1 MSQINIVVPALT
13 EEQGI
18 ERMITPI
25 KMQVYNLRR
34 FRHRMEL

>member
-1 MSQINIVVPALT
+1 MSKINIVVPALT

-18 ERMITPI
+18 ERTIMSIR
-25 KMQVYNLRR
+25 MQVYNSRR